1 MTKTSGGQ
9 RASIQRNTSTAN
21 QYLDLEK
28 GTKMQPIR
36 DRWKSTSS
44 TTGQTSM
51 MPDNQT
57 NRLDNHLNNNTS
69 ESEVTSETV
78 SEGETV
84 REQYQQRIDKINN
97 GN

>member
-1 MTKTSGGQ
+1 MTGFGPTGYINSKPIPGSGK
-9 RASIQRNTSTAN
+9 RNQDATN
-21 QYLDLEK
+21 Q
-28 GTKMQPIR
+28 IR

-44 TTGQTSM
+44 TTGHTSM